1 MAAQQESTPR
11 AQRLLALGAVG
22 LLAAATA
29 TAFGRVF
36 VGHGATWKLLAAGL
50 ASVAVAGLL
59 ERRSLLLATLASAVC
74 LLVALAVSLVVNDSG
89 FDVLR
94 FGALGAIAIFTWAA
108 VEGQ

>member
-1 MAAQQESTPR
+1 MAPQQESTPR
-11 AQRLLALGAVG
+11 AHRLLALGAVG

-29 TAFGRVF
+29 IAFGRVF

-74 LLVALAVSLVVNDSG
+74 LLVALA
-89 FDVLR
+89 
-94 FGALGAIAIFTWAA
+94 ALGLPPTTLGGLPTAA
-108 VEGQ
+108 TPPGHRAA